1 VVALALVAVV
11 HTVAIIG
18 FSLSL
23 ALMISSVVA
32 GEGPAML
39 FSYTLWFIAAVVI
52 RALSLVALD
61 SIAQRGGARI
71 KSQLRRLALSALQKL
86 GPSYMDRASSA
97 EVTTVL
103 SKGIDALDVYF
114 GRYLPQL
121 FLTAIQMPLILLAL
135 WVSDIPTGIAVTIAL
150 PVIPIFMVLIG
161 WATQAVQK
169 SQWEGMQ
176 RLSRGFLDVVEG
188 LSTLKI
194 FGRHWRQ
201 VARIRQVT
209 GEFRQKTMGVLRV
222 SFLSSFVLELAASLS
237 VAIVAVS
244 IGIRLID
251 GVLPLWLGLFVL
263 VLIPELY
270 LPLRNVGA
278 QFHQAAD
285 GLAASEELFAII
297 EATPSDVSG
306 LSASSSEGA
315 LLELENVVAL
325 REGHPVHEPVSF
337 AIHPGEIVALE
348 GPSGAGKSSLVAA
361 LLGFTAYEGVV
372 KTLQPTL
379 PLIEQVA
386 WVPQRPE
393 LFQGTISENV
403 SLGQHADSHAL
414 TRALTE
420 AGADAH
426 HPDRE
431 LGVHGEG
438 LSGGQ
443 AQRVALARAYYRLE
457 ATGGSIAILDEVTS
471 ALDSDTEARVWAGI
485 ERLAARGLGVIVIS
499 HRSTVNNKATKRVAM
514 TPLMRDQVVA

>member
-1 VVALALVAVV
+1 MVALALVAVV
-11 HTVAIIG
+11 HTAAIIG

-23 ALMISSVVA
+23 ALMISSVIA
-32 GEGPAML
+32 GEGPSAL
-39 FSYTLWFIAAVVI
+39 LSHTLWFIGAVAL
-52 RALSLVALD
+52 RAISLVALD
-61 SIAQRGGARI
+61 SIAQRGGARV
-71 KSQLRRLALSALQKL
+71 KSQLRRVALDALQKL
-86 GPSYMDRASSA
+86 GPSFMDRASSA

-121 FLTAIQMPLILLAL
+121 FLTAIQMPLIVLAL
-135 WVSDIPTGIAVTIAL
+135 WTADIPTGIAVTIAL

-194 FGRHWRQ
+194 FGRQWRQ

-209 GEFRQKTMGVLRV
+209 GEFRQKTMAVLRV

-251 GVLPLWLGLFVL
+251 GVLPLWLGLFIL

-297 EATPSDVSG
+297 EATPADTTG
-306 LSASSSEGA
+306 QSATSSREV
-315 LLELENVVAL
+315 LLELEQFQAL
-325 REGHPVHEPVSF
+325 RDGRVVHEPVSF
-337 AIHPGEIVALE
+337 SLRPGDIVALE
-348 GPSGAGKSSLVAA
+348 GPSGAGKSSLIAA
-361 LLGFTAYEGVV
+361 LLGFSSYRGVV
-372 KTLQPTL
+372 KSAHAKGALRDH
-379 PLIEQVA
+379 VA
-386 WVPQRPE
+386 WAPQRPE
-393 LFQGTISENV
+393 LFRGTIADNIA
-403 SLGQHADSHAL
+403 LGHDIDPERVAQALAD
-414 TRALTE
+414 
-420 AGADAH
+420 AGAAGLDL
-426 HPDRE
+426 DQE

-438 LSGGQ
+438 ISGGQ
-443 AQRVALARAYYRLE
+443 AQRVALARAYYRLGHTK
-457 ATGGSIAILDEVTS
+457 ATILILDEITS
-471 ALDSDTEARVWAGI
+471 ALDADTEAQVWAGI
-485 ERLAARGLGVIVIS
+485 ERLAAKGIGVILIS
-499 HRSTVNNKATKRVAM
+499 HRSSVSQKATMRV
-514 TPLMRDQVVA
+514 QVSPIVREQVDA

>member
-1 VVALALVAVV
+1 MVALALVALV
-11 HTVAIIG
+11 HTAAIIG

-23 ALMISSVVA
+23 ALMISSVIA
-32 GEGPAML
+32 GEGSSVL
-39 FSYTLWFIAAVVI
+39 LSHTLWFVGAVAL
-52 RALSLVALD
+52 RAVSLVALD
-61 SIAQRGGARI
+61 SIAQRGGARV
-71 KSQLRRLALSALQKL
+71 KSQLRLVALAALEKL
-86 GPSYMDRASSA
+86 GPSFMDRASSA

-121 FLTAIQMPLILLAL
+121 FLTAIQMPLILVTL
-135 WVSDIPTGIAVTIAL
+135 WVADIPTGIAVTIAL

-194 FGRHWRQ
+194 FGRQWRQ

-209 GEFRQKTMGVLRV
+209 GEFRQKTMAVLRV

-251 GVLPLWLGLFVL
+251 GVLPLWLGLFIL

-285 GLAASEELFAII
+285 GLAASEELFSII
-297 EATPSDVSG
+297 EATPDDTTG
-306 LSASSSEGA
+306 DTAASSSNA
-315 LLELENVVAL
+315 LLELEGFQAL
-325 REGHPVHEPVSF
+325 RDGSPVHEPVSLSL
-337 AIHPGEIVALE
+337 APGEIVAIE

-361 LLGFTAYEGVV
+361 LLGFSAYSGVV
-372 KTLQPTL
+372 KTPT
-379 PLIEQVA
+379 PDQALIDQVA

-393 LFQGTISENV
+393 LFQGTIANNV
-403 SLGQHADSHAL
+403 ALGHGVDFDLVEKALAD
-414 TRALTE
+414 
-420 AGADAH
+420 AGAAGLDSTH
-426 HPDRE
+426 E

-438 LSGGQ
+438 ISGGQ
-443 AQRVALARAYYRLE
+443 AQRVALARAYYRL
-457 ATGGSIAILDEVTS
+457 ARVGAKVLILDEVTS
-471 ALDSDTEARVWAGI
+471 ALDSNTEAQVWAGI
-485 ERLAARGLGVIVIS
+485 ERLAATGIAVVVIS
-499 HRSTVNNKATKRVAM
+499 HRSAVNDKATKRVLIE
-514 TPLMRDQVVA
+514 PVVRKQVVA